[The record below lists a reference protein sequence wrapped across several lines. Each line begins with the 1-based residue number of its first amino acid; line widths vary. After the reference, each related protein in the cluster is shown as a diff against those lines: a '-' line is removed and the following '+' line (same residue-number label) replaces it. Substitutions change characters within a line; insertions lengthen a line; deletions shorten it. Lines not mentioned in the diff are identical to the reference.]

1 MNEVSMRI
9 DFERWIKPLG
19 YSIEATATAQGIV
32 YTSVITS
39 VAWRA
44 WKAASTSDTATK
56 QSNRRS

>member
-44 WKAASTSDTATK
+44 WKAASTSDAGVVK
-56 QSNRRS
+56 